1 MLHSTICWFEQWAL
15 ETICPI
21 ILRVIWNLK
30 RRHSTHL
37 SSTGFVEFCIDSL
50 YKLKG
55 NERETHTHRI
65 RRVRKDIWK
74 SYRDEIWAGGPYSKQ
89 KKKEAE
95 FPLSQSGEALI
106 LNCFMDITFLLRS
119 RYLFFWKEIRRLL
132 DVERIFFLS
141 KNVTTVSV
149 LDYPCLINAKFRNSY
164 FISDYNEQRH

>member
-1 MLHSTICWFEQWAL
+1 MRE
-15 ETICPI
+15 
-21 ILRVIWNLK
+21 
-30 RRHSTHL
+30 RH
-37 SSTGFVEFCIDSL
+37 
-50 YKLKG
+50 
-55 NERETHTHRI
+55 THTESDVYVKTSENHTEMKSEQEGLI
-65 RRVRKDIWK
+65 RNK
-74 SYRDEIWAGGPYSKQ
+74 